1 MASTI
6 RIKRSGV
13 AGNPTILAQGELAYS
28 YLPDNGSNG
37 GDRLYIGTGT
47 EVGGDA
53 VNHTVIGGAYYVN
66 LLHGEGDAQYG
77 VNLGDKALIVDSD
90 GSLDFLK
97 LRNAPVDPT
106 DATNKAYVD
115 GLISLQQSGSNF
127 DFAGDSGSGSIFLA
141 TETITFSGGSGI
153 STGADSDGNSLLISL
168 IPTGVT
174 AGDYGSQTAIPT
186 FTVDEDGRITAA
198 GEVDVG
204 TSLTVNGDTISLLD
218 SDLTFTGSD
227 NISVTYDE
235 VSNTVDV
242 ALDPVVTNLTRLEV
256 GNLKLEG
263 NTLSSVDS
271 SNTLYIDPAPTDS
284 DGGTLIVRG
293 DLVVQGTQTI
303 INSTVMSVNDLTLTL
318 ADEASTPAE
327 ADGAGIFIQ
336 GAEVSI
342 VYDASKDQINIDKGL
357 NVNAPLS
364 IDDVTID
371 EFIDDRVAQL
381 LTAGEGIDLAYFDSA
396 NEIVVSAE
404 LASTTNLGVASF
416 DSDQFVLTAGAAT
429 IYQIDGGT
437 Y

>member
-13 AGNPTILAQGELAYS
+13 AGNPTTLAQGELAYS

-37 GDRLYIGTGT
+37 GDRLYIGTGVET
-47 EVGGDA
+47 NGDA
-53 VNHTVIGGAYYVN
+53 VNHTVIGGAYYVG

-90 GSLDFLK
+90 GSLDYLK
-97 LRNAPVDPT
+97 LRNAPTDPL

-115 GLISLQQSGSNF
+115 SILSAQELGSNF
-127 DFAGDSGSGSIFLA
+127 IFTGDSGSGSIFLA
-141 TETITFSGGSGI
+141 TEQIAFTGGSGI
-153 STGADSDGNSLLISL
+153 ATSADSDTNSLTIGL
-168 IPTGVT
+168 IPTGVA
-174 AGDYGSQTAIPT
+174 AGSYGSQTAIPT
-186 FTVDEDGRITAA
+186 FTVDSDGRVTAA

-204 TSLTVNGDTISLLD
+204 TSLTVNGDSISLLD

-227 NISVTYDE
+227 NVSVTYDSATNA
-235 VSNTVDV
+235 VNV
-242 ALDPVVTNLTRLEV
+242 ALDADVTALTSVEV

-293 DLVVQGTQTI
+293 DLVVQGTQTV

-318 ADEASTPAE
+318 ADEAATPAE
-327 ADGAGIFIQ
+327 ADGAGIFIA

-364 IDDVTID
+364 IDDITID

-381 LTAGEGIDLAYFDSA
+381 LTAGEGIDLAYYDSS
-396 NEIVVSAE
+396 NELTISAE
-404 LASTTNLGVASF
+404 IATTTNLGVASF